1 MEACETGTEKVEPK
15 TWARIVYCKGVLRT
29 QSNIYD
35 GDFLRNQSMAETRD
49 LFSQKGSIVDV
60 QLTSKFVSEQFF
72 LFSPFFSQEMKKH
85 SMPHC
90 SYL

>member
-1 MEACETGTEKVEPK
+1 
-15 TWARIVYCKGVLRT
+15 
-29 QSNIYD
+29 
-35 GDFLRNQSMAETRD
+35 MAETRD

-60 QLTSKFVSEQFF
+60 QLTSKFVSEYFF

-90 SYL
+90 SYLWEKLYCNSSLTESDLRSILELKQSLQAYK